1 MDFNLQWILELWVH
15 YAWFWRTQRK
25 DVGLGGAIKECNI
38 LVTVRGLFRNE
49 ESPPARVVQN
59 IFQGLLAGVSSS
71 TPPPFGEVINTK
83 QWVTSLLSF
92 RTSTKSL
99 LPILLVTDHSAD
111 CSAVLKASWCNC
123 AS

>member
-25 DVGLGGAIKECNI
+25 DLGLGGAIKECNI

-71 TPPPFGEVINTK
+71 TSPPFYEVINTK

-92 RTSTKSL
+92 WTSTKSL
-99 LPILLVTDHSAD
+99 LPILLVTD

>member
-49 ESPPARVVQN
+49 ESPPVRVVQN
-59 IFQGLLAGVSSS
+59 IS
-71 TPPPFGEVINTK
+71 K
-83 QWVTSLLSF
+83 
-92 RTSTKSL
+92 
-99 LPILLVTDHSAD
+99 D
-111 CSAVLKASWCNC
+111 CSLGLVRPLPHHLMR
-123 AS
+123 